1 MIINIHAGHNA
12 KGKVA
17 CGATDFIDESE
28 EARKV
33 VRETKKKLEEH
44 NIKVYDCTV
53 WCTNLNGNPNRQ
65 LFRAN
70 GGISAKSPK
79 EAELKFKAFLS
90 DKFASVRIE
99 ERTIT
104 IKEMT
109 PNKEYL

>member
-1 MIINIHAGHNA
+1 MDSIIYNIDIIIPIILIILFFNNSNTI
-12 KGKVA
+12 VII
-17 CGATDFIDESE
+17 FINPIIPITN
-28 EARKV
+28 R
-33 VRETKKKLEEH
+33 
-44 NIKVYDCTV
+44 NKVYDCTV